1 MVGCKLST
9 FYSKNDRRRVI
20 ASPHGWMSVYCR
32 LLVIFPLPLP
42 PLLPPRKLVKF
53 PLLLAVT
60 CLYSWVVRRTA
71 IVKCHT
77 REYRRATWPRIGSW
91 TFLAALQCTVHM
103 TTIPPNHYYWMIYWQ
118 LLLLWIFFLYSG
130 LCTFPCRTLAQYLS
144 RLEKDLEEREILL
157 IFQQMLSAL
166 KYIHVNN
173 ILHRCKSDTILNTCI
188 IPMHLMYAF
197 QLFFYE
203 HVTSEGDYIL

>member
-1 MVGCKLST
+1 MVGYKLFT
-9 FYSKNDRRRVI
+9 FYSKNSRTRVI
-20 ASPHGWMSVYCR
+20 ASPRGWMSVYCR
-32 LLVIFPLPLP
+32 LLVIFLLSSP
-42 PLLPPRKLVKF
+42 PP
-53 PLLLAVT
+53 
-60 CLYSWVVRRTA
+60 SQ
-71 IVKCHT
+71 CHT
-77 REYRRATWPRIGSW
+77 GECRRATWPRIGSW

-188 IPMHLMYAF
+188 IPMHLLYAC
-197 QLFFYE
+197 QLFFM
-203 HVTSEGDYIL
+203 SM